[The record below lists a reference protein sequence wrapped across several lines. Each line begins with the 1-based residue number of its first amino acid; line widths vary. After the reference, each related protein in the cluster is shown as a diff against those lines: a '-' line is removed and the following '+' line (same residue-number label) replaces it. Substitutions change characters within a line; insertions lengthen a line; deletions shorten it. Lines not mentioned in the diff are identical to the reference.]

1 MGLLKNTECIIK
13 IAGEKYVKYFTQKS
27 GELIFQ
33 ACMNGSY
40 DVIEWAVL
48 KAESFNLLER
58 EMCKTY
64 ETWSR
69 EKTTLLLFLCH
80 MNIADM
86 RPITLLRAKGFPV
99 RLLRH
104 TFEERNA
111 LEKALLYKNVEMT
124 RELLQDETWA
134 QTLMSSEGEFEQLCQ
149 LVEVKSELRKCLE
162 KRFNEIY
169 WNLF

>member
-1 MGLLKNTECIIK
+1 MGLLETTECIIK
-13 IAGEKYVKYFTQKS
+13 IAGLKNIKYFTRQS

-40 DVIEWAVL
+40 DVIEWAVQ
-48 KAESFNLLER
+48 KAESFKLLER

-64 ETWSR
+64 ETWSK

-80 MNIADM
+80 MNIEDM

-99 RLLRH
+99 KLLRH
-104 TFEERNA
+104 KLAERNA

-124 RELLQDETWA
+124 RELLQDDTWA
-134 QTLMSSEGEFEQLCQ
+134 QTLMSSKEEFERLCQ
-149 LVEVKSELRKCLE
+149 LVEVDSELYKCLE

-169 WNLF
+169 